1 MPYVE
6 YTCNVDEDVT
16 QTTQTEKAP
25 VLTNTAFSTPSTA
38 PQQSRA
44 VAKKSTAKRQN
55 NIESITHNSMVETKP
70 SHSIVVSK
78 QHFSD

>member
-1 MPYVE
+1 MQKSNLPYVE
-6 YTCNVDEDVT
+6 YTSNVEEDVS
-16 QTTQTEKAP
+16 QNAQAEKTTVATSI
-25 VLTNTAFSTPSTA
+25 VSSTSSTV

-55 NIESITHNSMVETKP
+55 NIDSATYNSMIETKP

-78 QHFSD
+78 

>member
-1 MPYVE
+1 MQKSNLPYVE
-6 YTCNVDEDVT
+6 YTSYVEEDVS
-16 QTTQTEKAP
+16 QNAQAEKTTVAANI
-25 VLTNTAFSTPSTA
+25 VSSTLFTV

-55 NIESITHNSMVETKP
+55 NVDSSTYNSMIETKP

-78 QHFSD
+78 